1 MLYRAREYRKL
12 ELDWSIVTKNQR
24 ILDELERLTAMNTC
38 ELKCCCGWVGGW
50 VGADGEGSVYLGVEV
65 GGGGSV
71 FFCGWMSK
79 GRV

>member
-38 ELKCCCGWVGGW
+38 ELNCCCAWVLM
-50 VGADGEGSVYLGVEV
+50 VRGV
-65 GGGGSV
+65 
-71 FFCGWMSK
+71 
-79 GRV
+79 RV